1 MTVVS
6 LAIFV
11 VRDIVRDGTEVG
23 LSPFVVVLPAD
34 SFLSS
39 FLSLS
44 PFPPSSSITVTVVGG
59 AQFLRRFFILRDSLI
74 VSPIGILTIDK
85 LITKNIS
92 FGLLPRNSH
101 RPDLFVNLMM
111 LFLEVAI
118 WGHEYVGWR
127 HIKST

>member
-6 LAIFV
+6 LAVFV
-11 VRDIVRDGTEVG
+11 VRDVVRDGTEVG

-59 AQFLRRFFILRDSLI
+59 AQFLRRFFIFRVSFI
-74 VSPIGILTIDK
+74 ISPIGILTIDK
-85 LITKNIS
+85 LI
-92 FGLLPRNSH
+92 
-101 RPDLFVNLMM
+101 
-111 LFLEVAI
+111 A
-118 WGHEYVGWR
+118 
-127 HIKST
+127 